1 MRIVPAA
8 QQAQPALRLAL
19 ECDVSVIVPALNEAE
34 NLPQLARRIRKA
46 LAGRSY
52 ELIIVDDDSSDG
64 TPAVCQELARRHPIR
79 LIVRHRAADGLG
91 GAVLHGMAVA
101 RGQWLVV
108 MDADLQHPPEAIP
121 YLLAPL
127 KNDEAD
133 FVLGSRYIAG
143 GTTAEGWG
151 SVRRLNSRVA
161 TLLARPF
168 AGRTKDPMSGFFAL
182 RRDTYRSARR
192 LTPLGYKIAL
202 ELMCK
207 CRVKR
212 IAEVPIHFA
221 RRHAG
226 ESKLNLKQQLRYVR
240 HLARLYAFAFPRA
253 TIFLKAIAGGAAGF
267 AIAMASNPAL
277 AGVLTVLAAITL
289 TFVTRQRRAPQPSR
303 RQLLD
308 AERVLSFDQ
317 LEGLEKA
324 A

>member
-1 MRIVPAA
+1 MPS
-8 QQAQPALRLAL
+8 LRLAQD
-19 ECDVSVIVPALNEAE
+19 CDVSVIVPTLNEAE
-34 NLPQLARRIRKA
+34 NLPHLARRIRKA

-52 ELIIVDDDSSDG
+52 ELIIVDDDSTDG
-64 TPAVCQELARRHPIR
+64 TATVCQELAARHHPIR
-79 LIVRHRAADGLG
+79 LIVRHASTDGLG

-101 RGQWLVV
+101 RGNALVV

-121 YLLAPL
+121 YLLGPL
-127 KNDEAD
+127 RSGDAD
-133 FVLGSRYIAG
+133 FVLGSRYVAG

-151 SVRRLNSRVA
+151 ILRQLNSRAA

-182 RRDTYRSARR
+182 HRETYLRARR

-212 IAEVPIHFA
+212 VAEVPIHFA
-221 RRHAG
+221 RREAG
-226 ESKLNLKQQLRYVR
+226 ESKLSLRQQVRYVR
-240 HLARLYAFAFPRA
+240 HLGRLYAFTFPRT
-253 TIFLKAIAGGAAGF
+253 TILLKAAMGGATGYAV
-267 AIAMASNPAL
+267 AMATNPSL
-277 AGVLTVLAAITL
+277 AGVLTVLSAITL
-289 TFVTRQRRAPQPSR
+289 TFVTRQRRAPQPTR

-308 AERVLSFDQ
+308 AERVLRFDE
-317 LEGLEKA
+317 LEGLEQA